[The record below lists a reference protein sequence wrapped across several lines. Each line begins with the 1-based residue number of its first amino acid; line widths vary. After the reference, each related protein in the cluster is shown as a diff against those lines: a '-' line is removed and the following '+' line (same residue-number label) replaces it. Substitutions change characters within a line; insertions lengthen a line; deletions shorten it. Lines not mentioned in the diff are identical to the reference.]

1 MSLTRLARNTVSNPK
16 FKAGDYIKY
25 QMFDENEYTVEL
37 VDKVDYEVTTDDYT
51 IHTTLVYATYRGT
64 KEDGPKQTF
73 SYMENLDCISLY
85 NEYKVIKQV
94 KDWLEDQ

>member
-1 MSLTRLARNTVSNPK
+1 MVRYPTLKPK

-51 IHTTLVYATYRGT
+51 IHTTLVYATYGGT
-64 KEDGPKQTF
+64 KEDCPKQTF